1 MNASSK
7 TGSIKFSREIIQ
19 RHNRRRTTILITV
32 VLISMLMGFILA
44 LPPIRL
50 TPSSNVEDI
59 DPASGVLASM
69 CFSVSISLFVGIMEM
84 FIFNTRRFR
93 SLRFLTF
100 ATIRMLSYLV
110 LLFLISYVI
119 SLLMIPPE
127 MQTTA
132 FLMQAVGISLI
143 ISFLFN
149 SVFFIKFFVGGKA
162 LLSLMRGKY
171 HNVREE
177 KLIVFFIDM
186 ASSTKLGESLSPKLF
201 FSLLSDFMYVVE
213 TCTSS
218 YGGFLYKYLGD
229 GAIIT
234 WKANKH
240 SFQDALATVR
250 EMKLT
255 IENNAQYFSTK
266 YGQSTNASAGLH
278 YGQVMVGELGEER
291 RELGYL
297 GDTVNTASRLQSA
310 CHDFDAWVLV
320 SRAFYEG
327 FGSSLNMTGIV
338 GWKEMGNLRLKG
350 KQEEVSVL
358 EPQFN

>member
-1 MNASSK
+1 M
-7 TGSIKFSREIIQ
+7 
-19 RHNRRRTTILITV
+19 RTPIF
-32 VLISMLMGFILA
+32 ML
-44 LPPIRL
+44 
-50 TPSSNVEDI
+50 
-59 DPASGVLASM
+59 
-69 CFSVSISLFVGIMEM
+69 
-84 FIFNTRRFR
+84 
-93 SLRFLTF
+93 
-100 ATIRMLSYLV
+100 
-110 LLFLISYVI
+110 
-119 SLLMIPPE
+119 
-127 MQTTA
+127 
-132 FLMQAVGISLI
+132 QAIGISLV
-143 ISFLFN
+143 ISFIFN
-149 SVFFIKFFVGGKA
+149 SVFFIRFFVGGKA
-162 LLSLMRGKY
+162 LLSLIRGKY

-218 YGGFLYKYLGD
+218 YGGFIYKYLGD

-234 WKANKH
+234 WKAGKH
-240 SFQDALATVR
+240 SFPDALATVR

-255 IENNAQYFSTK
+255 IEDNAQYFSTK
-266 YGQSTNASAGLH
+266 YGQAISASAGLH

-310 CHDFDAWVLV
+310 CHDFEAWVLV

-327 FGSSLNMTGIV
+327 LNSNKNIAGISN
-338 GWKEMGNLRLKG
+338 WKEMGNLRLKG